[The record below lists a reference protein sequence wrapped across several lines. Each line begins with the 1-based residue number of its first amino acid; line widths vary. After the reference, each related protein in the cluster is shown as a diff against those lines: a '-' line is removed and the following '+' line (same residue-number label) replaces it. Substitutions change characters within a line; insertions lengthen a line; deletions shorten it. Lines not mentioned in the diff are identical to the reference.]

1 MNNRQITR
9 HTASLLRA
17 VLLGVMILIGLPS
30 QAQRTNPA
38 ERYITP
44 TSIIGDGN
52 YYRVQFVTNDAP
64 AYAYAYLTES
74 GYNQVVRSAAFDED
88 NDGQL
93 WTFIRVGNGNT
104 FRMQS
109 KNGRYIIWN
118 DNRFRTPTAAN
129 NTEANAVT
137 LGFFARNNYYFE
149 IYRTDNNNGGMNR
162 FGGGQYAEIGEWTRN
177 DINNRLIINS
187 LEYREVTHRISYLY
201 DLNKNYDVYPGLA
214 TRRADYWDSEKGIQ
228 KVNEFKIT
236 HYVPRGTTFTAIFPT
251 CRGTSN
257 DHTYYQRFYNYD
269 NETDL
274 AGLEERIGNNN
285 VWFYR
290 YKNGFVT
297 GSELYWST
305 VTPNDN
311 RNAVSSINYTN
322 TDGQPFTLAVDVSR
336 GSDYTYENATNRLEG
351 NLEEP
356 SLSMRYIYYMRDAKE
371 MANALTQL
379 KLTGTPTI
387 QTIENEEFYE
397 EKEIHFPQIEN
408 LYRDNNNNLMNNN
421 YQGEFLGLRHSFEDY
436 WVYSNNDANANAD
449 NLLINLANTNRI
461 QVVIYDDNRT
471 GINLTGNTKG
481 YYLFEN
487 NLNESRFLNFRYPA
501 AGETNDS
508 RRIADAN
515 FTEKD
520 GTETKPAYVCCYLNN
535 NGTRYKVA
543 KFKIIFDKP
552 KVGNRTSPWTSIRNT
567 ARDPSIIQA
576 KAGKAIAKI
585 SFDNPTGSV
594 FRTAPRGATNRR
606 TTDAEVPKSGGTPL
620 LYGPTNYSFDAD
632 DNRFGAYALLTDM
645 ETQWGNKRILMPA
658 NDPTYGTGRQPADG
672 MTRHFMY
679 IDASEQPGDICSVDF
694 VGDFCSGDKLM
705 CTGWIAG
712 TNRPN
717 DDQGSEGRGPGGV
730 TVTVKGER
738 KEPDGTITSAT
749 IKRYNPGMSYEVR
762 YQSTGYDQWQQFY
775 FEFSVDRHYDR
786 YWLEVNNNSLTSS
799 GADFC
804 LDDVE
809 VFCLKP
815 DVATEIYS
823 PLCVGKSGSDLKLL
837 ELTADFDQMLEV
849 KGEIEGS
856 NTNNIFGLVFL
867 NKDVFL
873 DIFREE
879 VGKVPGYESYGTM
892 PLDQFEEYLNKS
904 AFDLTVFDAAYK
916 IAFDA
921 ALLGKKEIWNSTS
934 MHENPGS
941 CVMNFHWNTTFEAM
955 PEYNFGDAISKT
967 SPIYRLVDT
976 DGKRKLVMNG
986 NFPGIK
992 NWRPYVNYYIVT
1004 YNEGITS
1011 LDYLYDDF
1019 NLRSECKKKKTFRLD
1034 PPAQL
1039 LSIEDRNSSGDLE
1052 VCEGKIPTVLTDLK
1066 GLNSNGQEVSLE
1078 NLNFDWWLGD
1088 PENGIYATL
1097 DNYHN
1102 LKYQKQPDG
1111 TYTTSNATGASGI
1124 TIGSA
1129 ISSFRGLYEDNTSL
1143 VGVVPKKDDV
1153 GSVEVTQE
1161 QLDLLNYLVQKGQLF
1176 LHTKSVNVYAKPVSS
1191 TEPYFYLVA
1200 SPIHD
1205 DLFRSELNSAAK
1217 DVKYLCDEPQGLRM
1231 IVSEKA
1237 PTVSN
1242 GFANGSNGIDTY
1254 NYPVELRTLSLR
1266 LAKRAQFDVVR
1277 HGSIADLTN
1286 QPIANVDTYLSGDR
1300 DSLLFLPLRN
1310 ANAPSTGATGVITK
1324 AADENIYLSMSDDPT
1339 ADALIYN
1346 EMKTNKTL
1354 PVVGRIVQLRAH
1366 DKVKAGVSDSEASA
1380 YNRLVIYF
1388 YDAFTVHE
1396 GYNYTL
1402 SLPFRENGSSNTCD
1416 GTLLMH
1422 LKIVP
1427 DYEVWTG
1434 LANHTADQT
1443 PDWSN
1448 DANWRRA
1455 DADELYLVKF
1465 DGREDYRDPNPKKET
1480 WNTNAQ
1486 IARHTYLTNGQ
1497 NYQSAT
1503 DKVTRKGFAPLYCT
1517 HILMKTDETSD
1528 VPYLY
1533 DKLDGK
1539 ATLDN
1544 SPFPNLRITATD
1556 ILKYDM
1562 QARDWSSWK
1571 VAHNTDTPPAGSK
1584 SGDQI
1589 AEMYE
1594 TNVCDEIVFQ
1604 PKTELVNAQQLTYNK
1619 AWVEYAL
1626 EKDSWQLVSSPL
1638 QGMISGEWYAPT
1650 GTAQQ
1655 KTTYYEPVEYNIL
1668 DYDRFSPAVYQRSW
1682 DKAKAV
1688 FYDRGAIWSST
1699 DGSQTQNLGS
1709 YNTGTWGTAEQSAGS
1724 AFTWI
1729 ADQNADDYL
1738 QRLSYR
1744 PMGDSKAN
1752 VAMKGTWS
1760 NVFNDHTVS
1769 YDQGGFSVLVINS
1782 HKGNDTTPGEKS
1794 LFRLPKEDYYYD
1806 IWDWGQSYVEPRRV
1820 RVYMDDGRPFPA
1832 GIESDGNY
1840 RDPITAENTLSLK
1853 DDDGKSKRGRLRS
1866 DAFKKSGEYSVA
1878 LANEGGSN
1886 LGYFLVGNPFIC
1898 GLNVADMMANNS
1910 NSGKVNTSVTITT
1923 DAGPKVYSYNGD
1935 ASQWECDGVAA
1946 TPIVP
1951 QGQAF
1956 FLQVPTTATDKNNL
1970 TLTFTPRMMT
1980 TAPRASN
1987 DPTGGNGN
1995 NGNEPG
2001 GNNDPTGGN
2010 GNNGDNGN
2018 NGGNP
2023 DGSGTTNPVKPFA
2036 TRAAAVE
2043 QPTSLVITASR
2054 GHRKSTAVVKCS
2066 EGAENA
2072 FVENEDVPMF
2082 VEESVMDAPTIYTL
2096 CGRLATSVNRLRDF
2110 RVLPIG
2116 IESNSNDMVTVSFN
2130 GVEAMGD
2137 SLQLYDAQTGE
2148 LMPLQSGTT
2157 TTMPGQTMNRYYI
2170 ISGTYQSELVSESRL
2185 QIYCDDRQVTVQT
2198 SGGES
2203 ITQVNAYDPAG
2214 RRVYSAAPQSVEH
2227 HFTLTPGVY
2236 LIEAKTDACRKTV
2249 KIVVK

>member
-1 MNNRQITR
+1 MFFVRQMLFV
-9 HTASLLRA
+9 SSPFFGLL
-17 VLLGVMILIGLPS
+17 
-30 QAQRTNPA
+30 
-38 ERYITP
+38 
-44 TSIIGDGN
+44 
-52 YYRVQFVTNDAP
+52 
-64 AYAYAYLTES
+64 
-74 GYNQVVRSAAFDED
+74 AAF
-88 NDGQL
+88 
-93 WTFIRVGNGNT
+93 FA
-104 FRMQS
+104 
-109 KNGRYIIWN
+109 
-118 DNRFRTPTAAN
+118 TALPLGAQN
-129 NTEANAVT
+129 IYTNTENKW
-137 LGFFARNNYYFE
+137 
-149 IYRTDNNNGGMNR
+149 I
-162 FGGGQYAEIGEWTRN
+162 
-177 DINNRLIINS
+177 
-187 LEYREVTHRISYLY
+187 THKHSYLETY
-201 DLNKNYDVYPGLA
+201 NTNLGLDAIPGLA
-214 TRRADYWDSEKGIQ
+214 TQGYEFWDSEKGVQ

-236 HYVPRGTTFTAIFPT
+236 HYVKQGTTFTAEFPT
-251 CRGTSN
+251 VLSGNNRMLQ
-257 DHTYYQRFYNYD
+257 YQRFYNYD
-269 NETDL
+269 NETDV
-274 AGLEERIGNNN
+274 AGLEARIKGGNENINN
-285 VWFYR
+285 GLRFLK
-290 YKNGFVT
+290 YKNGLVT
-297 GSELYWST
+297 GNNLNNWPGGANGT
-305 VTPNDN
+305 TH
-311 RNAVSSINYTN
+311 AQASINYKN
-322 TDGQPFTLAVDVSR
+322 TDGKSFTLAVDVSR
-336 GSDYTYENATNRLEG
+336 YSDLS
-351 NLEEP
+351 NLSSGDLQEP
-356 SLSMRYIYYMRDAKE
+356 SLNMRYIYYMKDAKE
-371 MANALTQL
+371 MANALT
-379 KLTGTPTI
+379 KLRLSGTYDNTTI
-387 QTIENEEFYE
+387 QNLSINTIEKETFYE

-408 LYRDNNNNLMNNN
+408 MYKDGNGNIMQQDYR
-421 YQGEFLGLRHSFEDY
+421 GEFLGLRHSFQDY
-436 WVYSNNDANANAD
+436 WVYKNNDANADAND
-449 NLLINLANTNRI
+449 QLINLSGDGDNRI
-461 QVVIYDDNRT
+461 KVVIYDEDRT
-471 GINLTGNTKG
+471 GINFEGNDKG
-481 YYLFEN
+481 YYLYRGN
-487 NLNESRFLNFRYPA
+487 NYNSSRFLNFRYPNNA
-501 AGETNDS
+501 VTETNPLQDS
-508 RRIADAN
+508 YGYRKIADDKFNAN
-515 FTEKD
+515 GD
-520 GTETKPAYVCCYLNN
+520 TETQPAYVCCYLK
-535 NGTRYKVA
+535 NGNVWYKVA

-552 KVGNRTSPWTSIRNT
+552 SKVSNQTLPWSKIRNT
-567 ARDPSIIQA
+567 NRNPKTIQS
-576 KAGKAIAKI
+576 KAGNAIAKI
-585 SFDNPTGSV
+585 SFDNPEGSV
-594 FRTAPRGATNRR
+594 YKDPNGNTFQSNADHA
-606 TTDAEVPKSGGTPL
+606 DAGDSGGTPL
-620 LYGPTNYSFDAD
+620 LFGPTNYAFYNAG
-632 DNRFGAYALLTDM
+632 NEWGEYALVTKKY
-645 ETQWGNKRILMPA
+645 TRWGSQKTIMPA
-658 NDPTYGTGRQPADG
+658 NDPTYGTNRQPADG

-712 TNRPN
+712 TNVPN
-717 DDQGSEGRGPGGV
+717 DNNDRCPGSV

-738 KEPDGTITSAT
+738 KEQNGTTTSVT
-749 IKRYNPGMSYEVR
+749 IKRYCPGNAYAVR
-762 YQSTGYDQWQQFY
+762 YVDANGNRNANYDQWHQFY

-786 YWLEVNNNSLTSS
+786 YWLEVNNNCVSSS

-815 DVATEIYS
+815 EVATEIYS
-823 PLCVGKSGSDLKLL
+823 PLCVEESGSDLKLL

-856 NTNNIFGLVFL
+856 NTDNTFGLVFL

-873 DIFREE
+873 ETFREE
-879 VGKVPGYESYGTM
+879 VGKVSGYESYGTM
-892 PLDQFEEYLNKS
+892 PLDQFEAYLNID
-904 AFDLTVFDAAYK
+904 AFDLTDLDDAYK

-921 ALLGKKEIWNSTS
+921 ALMGNKEIWDSNTGGKNDG
-934 MHENPGS
+934 H
-941 CVMNFHWNTTFEAM
+941 CVMNFHWNSTFEAM

-992 NWRPYVNYYIVT
+992 NWKPYVNYYIVT

-1011 LDYLYDDF
+1011 LNYLYVDF
-1019 NLRSECKKKKTFRLD
+1019 NLRSQCKKKKTFRLD

-1111 TYTTSNATGASGI
+1111 TYTTSNATGASGV

-1231 IVSEKA
+1231 IVLEKA

-1242 GFANGSNGIDTY
+1242 GFADGTNGIDSY
-1254 NYPVELRTLSLR
+1254 NYPAEQRTLSLR

-1277 HGSIADLTN
+1277 HGNIADLTN

-1380 YNRLVIYF
+1380 YNRLIIYF

-1402 SLPFRENGSSNTCD
+1402 SLPFREDAPSNSCD

-1465 DGREDYRDPNPKKET
+1465 DGSDKYRDPNPKKET
-1480 WNTNAQ
+1480 WNTDAQ

-1517 HILMKTDETSD
+1517 HILMRTNESTD
-1528 VPYLY
+1528 VPQLY
-1533 DKLDGK
+1533 DRYDGYTEHETPGDDTSPLVPALK
-1539 ATLDN
+1539 EA
-1544 SPFPNLRITATD
+1544 PFPNLRPTATD
-1556 ILKYDM
+1556 ILKFDM
-1562 QARDWSSWK
+1562 QARDYDSWRH
-1571 VAHNTDTPPAGSK
+1571 VHRDPNDPSIPMTAPAGSK
-1584 SGDQI
+1584 RGDQI

-1604 PKTELVNAQQLTYNK
+1604 PRTELLYAQHLTYNK

-1655 KTTYYEPVEYNIL
+1655 KTTYYEPVEFVKDITK
-1668 DYDRFSPAVYQRSW
+1668 YDRFSPAVYQRSW

-1688 FYDRGAIWSST
+1688 FYDRGAKWDIT
-1699 DGSQTQNLGS
+1699 DGSQQENLGS
-1709 YNTGTWGTAEQSAGS
+1709 YNTGTWGTAPNSPGS

-1898 GLNVADMMANNS
+1898 GLNVAEMMANDS

-1923 DAGPKVYSYNGD
+1923 DAGPNVYSYD
-1935 ASQWECDGVAA
+1935 ATDARWECGGVAA

-1956 FLQVPTTATDKNNL
+1956 FLQVPSTATDKNNL
-1970 TLTFTPRMMT
+1970 TLTFKPEMMT
-1980 TAPRASN
+1980 TAPRASNDPTGGNGNNDPTGGNGNNDPTGGNGSN

-2010 GNNGDNGN
+2010 G
-2018 NGGNP
+2018 
-2023 DGSGTTNPVKPFA
+2023 TTTPVKPFA

-2082 VEESVMDAPTIYTL
+2082 VEESVMDVPTIYTL

-2249 KIVVK
+2249 KVAVK